1 MDSDHSNAV
10 NAPVAAAPAEG
21 VAPKSN
27 RWSLL
32 PDNDNHED
40 KQVPVTESNGDNDGR
55 ISFKEGGAKYRCE
68 QFTITRMNGVIQNHA
83 DTKREFHIKKYKL
96 NDQYIVDVKLVD
108 NVITTNQANLTDALN
123 LLCEID
129 SIKCNAAL
137 KINEDTGKIVSIAN
151 MNEVLSRWSDYRQ
164 EFLHRYSFVKD
175 ENIKKSIENFV
186 AVADSN
192 FKNEKALITDF
203 KTKPFFEVF
212 FDEYLVHKDFSLL
225 PYTLNYFSQLFEQVQ
240 LVVGMQQ
247 KIERQTPD
255 TIQIQRTS
263 ALNRGSLDL
272 KRMEEIYDLKFK
284 PEIGYKFSTFDF
296 KQNSTILINTAD
308 QLIDAAEVTIEE
320 SVKNNVELIVT
331 YKLRRIE

>member
-1 MDSDHSNAV
+1 MAYDNKYNLLVDSDDVGSNMV
-10 NAPVAAAPAEG
+10 NPVAVAEAGTGVPHTSKWTLLSDNEDYENEQIFVTDKLDEGKAP
-21 VAPKSN
+21 
-27 RWSLL
+27 
-32 PDNDNHED
+32 
-40 KQVPVTESNGDNDGR
+40 
-55 ISFKEGGAKYRCE
+55 ISFKEGEVKYRCE
-68 QFTITRMNGVIQNHA
+68 QLTLTRMNGVIQNHA

-96 NDQYIVDVKLVD
+96 NDQYVVDVKLVD

-137 KINEDTGKIVSIAN
+137 KISEDTGKIVSIAN
-151 MNEVLSRWSDYRQ
+151 MNQVLSRWSDYRQ
-164 EFLHRYSFVKD
+164 EFLHRYSFVKE

-296 KQNSTILINTAD
+296 KQI
-308 QLIDAAEVTIEE
+308 QPF
-320 SVKNNVELIVT
+320 
-331 YKLRRIE
+331 